1 MTPPDRLSAQLIKLG
16 LGEDA
21 AGVYCRMLE
30 SEPVAA
36 HPALSELVD
45 AGLALPSG
53 TVGAEYVPANPS
65 EALTALTARRQ
76 AELHDARIAVQTAY
90 RSFRRAH
97 SEIPHAQ
104 DLLEVVTGE
113 AIVPR
118 LQHLVTLVR
127 HQVRRLD
134 SPPYFSGGHR
144 NLLEEDQ
151 LQRGITYRCVYSGA
165 SLGDPGYFARNIVP
179 CLRAGEQA
187 RLLPELP
194 VKLTL
199 YDDRAATIALTIRET
214 DRNQSIV
221 IVRPCGL
228 FSALEGLFETSWAAA
243 IPLDQHG
250 QASGQPIR
258 PIERDLLILLAAGS
272 KDDEIATELGI
283 SRRTLFR
290 YLENLMGRAGVSSRF
305 QLGVFAAH
313 NGWL

>member
-1 MTPPDRLSAQLIKLG
+1 MTPPDRLGAQLIKLG
-16 LGEDA
+16 LGEGA

-30 SEPVAA
+30 SEPVSA
-36 HPALSELVD
+36 HPALNELVD

-53 TVGAEYVPANPS
+53 TEGAGYVPANPS
-65 EALTALTARRQ
+65 EALTALTTRRQ

-90 RSFRRAH
+90 RTFRRAH
-97 SEIPHAQ
+97 SGIPHAQ
-104 DLLEVVTGE
+104 DLLEVITGE

-144 NLLEEDQ
+144 NLLEEEQ
-151 LQRGITYRCVYSGA
+151 LQRGISYRCVYSGA
-165 SLGDPGYFARNIVP
+165 SLGDPGYFAGNIVP

-221 IVRPCGL
+221 IVRPCSL

-272 KDDEIATELGI
+272 KDDEIAAELGI